1 MFIPLNSLRAF
12 ILALVPVTVFGVNV
26 ATLRRLRMKQNSF
39 KDDIESA
46 ERKILIVSWLG
57 TLSALAVIGY
67 TLLTFS

>member
-1 MFIPLNSLRAF
+1 MFTISIWRW
-12 ILALVPVTVFGVNV
+12 LV
-26 ATLRRLRMKQNSF
+26 

-46 ERKILIVSWLG
+46 ERMTLIVSWLG